1 MSNWNESGQASAA
14 WGANIDEHR
23 KMPNASKSGND
34 DGKDERDTRLSSRGK
49 FYFRFLLK

>member
-1 MSNWNESGQASAA
+1 MSNWNESGQASSA

-34 DGKDERDTRLSSRGK
+34 DGQDERDTRLSSRGK
-49 FYFRFLLK
+49 FPI